1 MFPPNT
7 YTTIQYKDTFL
18 DVQSHYGSSLK
29 GVLASISLNL
39 VSYKQ
44 TNKYRGGG
52 VQKVMKKLT
61 CFMDDPYIVRLDWG
75 GDNVVDK
82 A

>member
-1 MFPPNT
+1 M
-7 YTTIQYKDTFL
+7 QYKDTFL

-29 GVLASISLNL
+29 GVLASISHNL
-39 VSYKQ
+39 ASYKQ